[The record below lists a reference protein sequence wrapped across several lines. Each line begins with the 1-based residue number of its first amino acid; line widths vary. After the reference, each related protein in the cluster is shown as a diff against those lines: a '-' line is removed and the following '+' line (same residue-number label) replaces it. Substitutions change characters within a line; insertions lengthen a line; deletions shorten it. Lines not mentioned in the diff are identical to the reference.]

1 MIMRASA
8 LGMGVNRFSRQ
19 MRGGGVLAM
28 PDRELHTTQLVES
41 DCEDPLGAG
50 IHGAAVEVF
59 IDRHYV
65 VNRV

>member
-1 MIMRASA
+1 
-8 LGMGVNRFSRQ
+8 
-19 MRGGGVLAM
+19 VLAM
-28 PDRELHTTQLVES
+28 PDRELHTTQHVES